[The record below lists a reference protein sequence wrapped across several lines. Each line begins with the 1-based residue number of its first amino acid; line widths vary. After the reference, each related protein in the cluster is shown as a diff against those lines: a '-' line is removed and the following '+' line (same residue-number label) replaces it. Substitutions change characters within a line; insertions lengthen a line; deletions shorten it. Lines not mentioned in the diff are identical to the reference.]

1 MVVVK
6 KILVF
11 FFIKVSKYCMCY
23 VELILVLSFY
33 ERNVYM
39 FIFLK
44 FFGVTKRIIS
54 FNFYLIN

>member
-6 KILVF
+6 KNLVF

-33 ERNVYM
+33 LKKCLYVY
-39 FIFLK
+39 FYK
-44 FFGVTKRIIS
+44 IIRV
-54 FNFYLIN
+54 NKKDN

>member
-6 KILVF
+6 KIKYL
-11 FFIKVSKYCMCY
+11 FIKVNKYCMCY

-44 FFGVTKRIIS
+44 FFGLTKRIIS